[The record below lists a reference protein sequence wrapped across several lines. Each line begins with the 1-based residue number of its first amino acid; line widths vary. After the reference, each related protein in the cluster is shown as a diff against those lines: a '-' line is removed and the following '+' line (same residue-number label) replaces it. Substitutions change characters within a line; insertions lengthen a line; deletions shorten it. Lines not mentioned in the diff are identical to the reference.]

1 MDFVRKS
8 LALSPEGLA
17 GVAQTLS
24 VGAASIW
31 AVLEVETSGCGFL
44 EDRRPTILYERHIF
58 HRLTGGRFDD
68 GDISSPV
75 SGGYGM
81 AGSHQYDRLNRAF
94 ALDPK
99 AALQSASW
107 GLGQIMGE
115 NFRDAGFGAVE
126 DMVAAM
132 CDSEDAQL
140 AAVAAFISARGFA
153 SALLAQDWATF
164 ARGYNGP
171 GFAKNQYDI
180 RLRGEFQKFSHGAMP
195 DLRARTVQ
203 LYLRYRGFSPGPV
216 DGVPGHLTRD
226 AISQFQQQHGL
237 PVSGEIDDELVALLA
252 PQPPAT
258 PA

>member
-1 MDFVRKS
+1 
-8 LALSPEGLA
+8 
-17 GVAQTLS
+17 VAQTLS

-75 SGGYGM
+75 CGGYG
-81 AGSHQYDRLNRAF
+81 AFGGHQYDRLNRAI
-94 ALDPK
+94 ALDSN

-115 NFRDAGFGAVE
+115 NFREAGFASVE
-126 DMVAAM
+126 DMVSAM
-132 CDSEDAQL
+132 SDSEDAQL

-153 SALLAQDWATF
+153 SALRAQDWSTF

-171 GFAKNQYDI
+171 AYAKNQYDI
-180 RLRGEFQKFSHGAMP
+180 RLRGEFQKFCNGPTP
-195 DLRARTVQ
+195 DLRARTAQ

-216 DGVPGHLTRD
+216 DGVPGHLTRC
-226 AISQFQQQHGL
+226 AVSQFQQQRGL
-237 PVSGEIDDELVALLA
+237 PVTGEIDDALIAMLA
-252 PQPPAT
+252 PPAI